1 MKFGIYKRGQGKYT
15 RLGSAFGAAI
25 IAGLG
30 CFQLYNKLQAADVGL
45 WVQTMVPAS
54 LFVVLSF
61 LIFWFVNKP
70 NIANFMIA
78 AEAEMKKVSWSTR
91 KEVIRSTKVVIFSVV
106 MLGAFLFLADIMF
119 MLFFSTIKVLK
130 GPGLERLFGSGS

>member
-78 AEAEMKKVSWSTR
+78 AEAEMKKVSWSSR
-91 KEVIRSTKVVIFSVV
+91 GEIAVSTFVVIVVVILLAALLGIVDFS
-106 MLGAFLFLADIMF
+106 FQ
-119 MLFFSTIKVLK
+119 LFFDLLL
-130 GPGLERLFGSGS
+130 G

>member
-1 MKFGIYKRGQGKYT
+1 MEFGIYKRGQGKYT

-30 CFQLYNKLQAADVGL
+30 CFQLYNKLQTADVGL

-70 NIANFMIA
+70 DAANFMIA
-78 AEAEMKKVSWSTR
+78 AEAEMKKVSWSSR
-91 KEVIRSTKVVIFSVV
+91 GEIAVSTFVVIVVVILLAALLGIVDFS
-106 MLGAFLFLADIMF
+106 FQ
-119 MLFFSTIKVLK
+119 LFFNLLL
-130 GPGLERLFGSGS
+130 G

>member
-1 MKFGIYKRGQGKYT
+1 VKFGIYKRGQGKYT

-78 AEAEMKKVSWSTR
+78 AEAEMKKVSWSSR
-91 KEVIRSTKVVIFSVV
+91 GEIAVSTFVVIVVVILLAALLGIVDFS
-106 MLGAFLFLADIMF
+106 FQ
-119 MLFFSTIKVLK
+119 LFFDLLL
-130 GPGLERLFGSGS
+130 G